1 MHSETQD
8 FSILQVKGSGGAAA
22 TLSAVKSMMA
32 THPEIKG
39 ATNNHLRHR
48 LLNPSGVPNDP
59 DFSTQWPLAAMR
71 WINARNLY
79 GNRQVRPA
87 TITICSSGTHPV
99 NTNLELGP
107 YIKQYNALSPNVFP
121 EPVQGTPG
129 CGGAE
134 GDIDA
139 SITGALTSNG
149 VDISGSGC
157 FVPSQPTRITMLQ
170 MTNDPAGSVSDAAI
184 ENAVIFALDNQKKRG
199 GRGPVNISYGGGSP
213 GDPSDPPLWGEAI
226 MQELGQDL
234 LDQGDILVLAAG
246 DTTGQVFQP
255 PPVGSDPPTGSIVVV
270 QATANDSTNA
280 ILLTQVD
287 NDPVAAPGDVQPAI
301 IGGIEQEDYFGSSF
315 SAPLWSS
322 AIAMLISLNPNLT
335 SAQAHQILLNT
346 GTQGSG
352 SAGNPNGG
360 PPGPPHVGNF
370 YIPAFD
376 RAIQSAL

>member
-1 MHSETQD
+1 
-8 FSILQVKGSGGAAA
+8 
-22 TLSAVKSMMA
+22 
-32 THPEIKG
+32 
-39 ATNNHLRHR
+39 
-48 LLNPSGVPNDP
+48 
-59 DFSTQWPLAAMR
+59 
-71 WINARNLY
+71 
-79 GNRQVRPA
+79 
-87 TITICSSGTHPV
+87 
-99 NTNLELGP
+99 
-107 YIKQYNALSPNVFP
+107 
-121 EPVQGTPG
+121 
-129 CGGAE
+129 
-134 GDIDA
+134 
-139 SITGALTSNG
+139 
-149 VDISGSGC
+149 
-157 FVPSQPTRITMLQ
+157 MLQ
-170 MTNDPAGSVSDAAI
+170 MTNDPGGSVSDVAI

-199 GRGPVNISYGGGSP
+199 GRGPVNISYGSGVP
-213 GDPSDPPLWGEAI
+213 GDPLDPPLWGEAI

-301 IGGIEQEDYFGSSF
+301 IDGIEQEDFFGSSF

-322 AIAMLISLNPNLT
+322 AIAMLISMNPNLT
-335 SAQAHQILLNT
+335 SAAAHQILLNT

-360 PPGPPHVGNF
+360 PPGPLHVGPF